1 MSDGELVLRLHRA
14 PKTAVPRDFELW
26 LRENKQHAT
35 PQQRREAELAFQKII
50 SMHEPATLGDLLG
63 YYRSWVIKWVE
74 EYLTW
79 LRATPYFV
87 NIINHTSSTFS
98 DVAWVYKTRDGSVFS
113 NARHDVTSENAV
125 LFSYA
130 PCIDMTS
137 YSFSI
142 YIAGVELVRSPD
154 ITVEEVNNLERR
166 AYGQIVMCEDTWDVL
181 EGA

>member
-1 MSDGELVLRLHRA
+1 MSNGELVLRLHRA
-14 PKTAVPRDFELW
+14 PKTAVQGDFESW
-26 LRENKQHAT
+26 LRENKQHAK

-50 SMHEPATLGDLLG
+50 SMHEPATVGDLLG
-63 YYRSWVIKWVE
+63 YYHSRVIKWVE

-87 NIINHTSSTFS
+87 NIINNTSSTFS
-98 DVAWVYKTRDGSVFS
+98 DVAWAYKTRDGSVFI
-113 NARHDVTSENAV
+113 NARHDVTSGNAV

-130 PCIDMTS
+130 PCIDMMS

-142 YIAGVELVRSPD
+142 YIAGVKLVRSPD
-154 ITVEEVNNLERR
+154 MTVEEVNHLERQ
-166 AYGQIVMCEDTWDVL
+166 AYGQIAMCEDTWDVL